1 MEENGGLSI
10 ADALALARG
19 NGNGNGFGGD
29 MGNGAWWII
38 ILILFLGWGGGR
50 GFGLNG
56 NNNGGGDGV
65 NTVIVPTSG
74 FGGGYGYNA
83 CCTPATAQG
92 MSDAFNF
99 NVLDNGIR
107 ATHDSVVDGF
117 YQNNLAVTSLG
128 TALANSFANSDK
140 ANLQSV
146 ANLQTALCNGFNSVN
161 TNINNTAFGL
171 QNGMNTGFNNVQ
183 STLCNGFNGVQ
194 AAIANTNCAIKDCCC
209 ETRESIMQSNF
220 NNQAGF
226 NNVTTAINTNA
237 CDIERGQDDIKYLMA
252 QNQSQTIVSIDRLGD
267 RLIDYM
273 NQKEMD
279 ELRTELQNAKF
290 QISQAA
296 QTEQLLNSLQP
307 ISRPAYITA
316 SPYQSIGYNGV
327 NGCGCGN
334 F

>member
-19 NGNGNGFGGD
+19 NGNSGGFGGD
-29 MGNGAWWII
+29 WGNGAWWLL
-38 ILILFLGWGGGR
+38 ILILFLGWGGNGR
-50 GFGLNG
+50 GFGFG
-56 NNNGGGDGV
+56 GNNGGGDGV
-65 NTVIVPTSG
+65 NTVIVPTGG
-74 FGGGYGYNA
+74 FGGNYGP
-83 CCTPATAQG
+83 CCSPATTQG
-92 MSDAFNF
+92 LTDAFNF
-99 NVLDNGIR
+99 NALDNGVR
-107 ATHDSVVDGF
+107 ATHDSVIDGF

-140 ANLQSV
+140 ANLQS
-146 ANLQTALCNGFNSVN
+146 AAGLQNSLCNGFNSVN
-161 TNINNTAFGL
+161 AN
-171 QNGMNTGFNNVQ
+171 MNSGFNGVQ

-194 AAIANTNCAIKDCCC
+194 TAIADAKCATKDCCC
-209 ETRESIMQSNF
+209 ETRESIMQTNF

-226 NNVTTAINTNA
+226 NSVVTALNTNA

-252 QNQSQTIVSIDRLGD
+252 QNQSQTMVGIDRLGD

-279 ELRTELQNAKF
+279 DLRTELQNAKF

-316 SPYQSIGYNGV
+316 SPYQSLGYNGV

>member
-19 NGNGNGFGGD
+19 NDGDFGG
-29 MGNGAWWII
+29 GNSIWWII
-38 ILILFLGWGGGR
+38 ILVLFLGWGGRG
-50 GFGLNG
+50 GFGWG

-65 NTVIVPTSG
+65 NTVIVPTNG

-83 CCTPATAQG
+83 CCTPATTQG
-92 MSDAFNF
+92 LTDAFNF
-99 NVLDNGIR
+99 NSLDNGIR

-128 TALANSFANSDK
+128 TTMANGFANAEK
-140 ANLQSV
+140 
-146 ANLQTALCNGFNSVN
+146 TAMTGQ
-161 TNINNTAFGL
+161 FGL
-171 QNGMNTGFNNVQ
+171 QQ
-183 STLCNGFNGVQ
+183 TLCNGFNGVQ
-194 AAIANTNCAIKDCCC
+194 SAIANSDYQRAQCCC

-226 NNVTTAINTNA
+226 NNVVNAIATNA

-252 QNQSQTIVSIDRLGD
+252 QNQSQTLVGIDKLGD
-267 RLIDYM
+267 RLIDYW

-279 ELRTELQNAKF
+279 DLRSELQNAKF

-327 NGCGCGN
+327 NACGCGN